1 MIMDREQFRVHLKEG
16 NRKGL
21 PLIKMIAFKA
31 KYVKM
36 DQMDFETHFDNL
48 LSVRLSNV
56 LASEFQGKSFQ
67 EFANHKLSYY
77 SGLRNMGKLT
87 FYEFLDV
94 LYDMAVPIQL
104 DYKSNE
110 YYTVTQ
116 LANILVA
123 KEEDIIRQLESGRY
137 KDAFINEQGE
147 WLKPKPPENEY

>member
-1 MIMDREQFRVHLKEG
+1 MIMDREQFRMRLKEG
-16 NRKGL
+16 NRKDL
-21 PLIKMIAFKA
+21 PLIKIIAFKA
-31 KYVKM
+31 KYAKTEEM
-36 DQMDFETHFDNL
+36 NFETRFNNL
-48 LSVRLSNV
+48 MSVRLSNA
-56 LASEFQGKSFQ
+56 LAKEFQGKSFR
-67 EFANHKLSYY
+67 EFANYKPSYY
-77 SGLRNMGKLT
+77 SGISNMGKLT
-87 FYEFLDV
+87 FAEFLNV
-94 LYDMAVPIQL
+94 LYEMAVPIQL